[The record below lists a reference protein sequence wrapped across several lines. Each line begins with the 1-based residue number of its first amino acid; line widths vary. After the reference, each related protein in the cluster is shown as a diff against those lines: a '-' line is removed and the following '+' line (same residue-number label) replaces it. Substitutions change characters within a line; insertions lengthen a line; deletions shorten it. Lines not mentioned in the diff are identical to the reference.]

1 LHCGASYLISPV
13 KTTIHG
19 YTPVSIVTNDQ
30 LVSFTDHQ
38 GSIILDNAT
47 ENGTFDVLLEV
58 KSTQKYT
65 IPNDNSEYESI
76 QLYFYVRVV
85 ISKVGCIPNFTLTS

>member
-1 LHCGASYLISPV
+1 MLSPV
-13 KTTIHG
+13 KTAVNG
-19 YTPVSIVTNDQ
+19 YTPVSIVTDNL
-30 LVSFTDHQ
+30 LVSDP
-38 GSIILDNAT
+38 GSPDSIKLDSAT